1 MTQIPEEVAEHR
13 PARAPV
19 EAGMSY
25 NLTDA
30 DSSDLANGAAL
41 VRMRNL
47 AEWREKS
54 LPFKADPAGMLPV
67 DAGVVLNLRGGY
79 HDILVAEGP
88 GFVVRIRSTAQTT
101 TVLVAAM
108 SAEDAEGIL
117 VASCDKAQRPPAPNT
132 VPFTLWRHR
141 TGRAAS
147 WQRDLEVPEW
157 DAIARNY
164 PMRSDLE
171 GLMHLPSV
179 AGTGRLLLWTGPPGT
194 GKTWAIRA
202 LARSW
207 RGWCNPHLIIDPE
220 TFFGDPA
227 YLIEVMAEEDHDA
240 HDCAKARLIICEDA
254 DDFIR
259 ARERMGSGVGRLL
272 NVADG
277 LLGQGLN
284 NIILLTANA
293 PVQRLDPALIRPG
306 RLLANLEFGRFTA
319 AQAREWLGDPAASV
333 PHEGC
338 TLAELYEMAGA
349 VTRTVSAPRATLE
362 TGAYL

>member
-1 MTQIPEEVAEHR
+1 MTSEEVAEHHAAYR
-13 PARAPV
+13 QPV
-19 EAGMSY
+19 QAGMFY

-30 DSSDLANGAAL
+30 ESSDLANGAAL

-47 AEWREKS
+47 PEWREKA
-54 LPFKADPAGMLPV
+54 LPFKAEAADMLPE
-67 DAGVVLNLRGGY
+67 DATVVLNLRGGY

-88 GFVVRIRSTAQTT
+88 GFVVRVRATGQST

-108 SAEDAEGIL
+108 SAEDADGIL
-117 VASCDKAQRPPAPNT
+117 TASLEKAQRPPAPNT

-157 DAIARNY
+157 GAIARNY
-164 PMRSDLE
+164 PHRGDLE
-171 GLMHLPSV
+171 TLMQLPSV

-227 YLIEVMAEEDHDA
+227 YLIEVMAEEDHDSE
-240 HDCAKARLIICEDA
+240 DDTPKARLIICEDA
-254 DDFIR
+254 DDFIGS
-259 ARERMGSGVGRLL
+259 RERTGSGVGRLL

-293 PVQRLDPALIRPG
+293 PITRLDPALIRPG
-306 RLLANLEFGRFTA
+306 RLLGHLEFGRFTA
-319 AQAREWLGDPAASV
+319 PQAREWLGTPGPAVA
-333 PHEGC
+333 HDGA
-338 TLAELYEMAGA
+338 TLAELYELAGA
-349 VTRTVSAPRATLE
+349 TTRTVSAPRVTPE

>member
-1 MTQIPEEVAEHR
+1 MTHLSSEEVA
-13 PARAPV
+13 APYRQPV
-19 EAGMSY
+19 QAGMFY

-30 DSSDLANGAAL
+30 ESSDLANGAAL

-47 AEWREKS
+47 PEWREKA
-54 LPFKADPAGMLPV
+54 LPFKADAAQMLPE

-88 GFVVRIRSTAQTT
+88 GFVVRVRATAQST

-117 VASCDKAQRPPAPNT
+117 TASLEKAQRPPAPNT

-157 DAIARNY
+157 DDIARNY
-164 PMRSDLE
+164 PHRADLDSLMR
-171 GLMHLPSV
+171 LPSV

-207 RGWCNPHLIIDPE
+207 HGWCNPHLIIDPE

-240 HDCAKARLIICEDA
+240 PGDQPKARLIICEDA

-259 ARERMGSGVGRLL
+259 ARERTGSGVGRLL

-293 PVQRLDPALIRPG
+293 PVQRLDPALTRPG

-319 AQAREWLGDPAASV
+319 AEARSWLADPSV
-333 PHEGC
+333 AVPPEGA
-338 TLAELYEMAGA
+338 TLAELYELAGS
-349 VTRTVSAPRATLE
+349 VTRTVSAPRATVE